1 MYKTC
6 TPAVKFMNE
15 NIWTAETYSFVHN
28 RKLFWTLQKH
38 FNVLL
43 CNIIVN
49 SNLYWR
55 NSQGENFIIFP
66 QILLYYDHNDF

>member
-28 RKLFWTLQKH
+28 RKLF
-38 FNVLL
+38 
-43 CNIIVN
+43 
-49 SNLYWR
+49 
-55 NSQGENFIIFP
+55 
-66 QILLYYDHNDF
+66 